1 MPVPGAKAKPPG
13 QAVTRHAQVHEWLE
27 VEDVPF
33 EGGPDL
39 PERMSASVTLVKDE
53 SAMRLPWHQ
62 RTRDKWDVWR
72 AMPHCK
78 HWGPAEWDY
87 ALDSIE
93 IAGLF
98 HHTGEQKYATE
109 LRNREKVLG
118 TTLDYRRALRIRYVE
133 PKAPVAAGAGEA
145 SVTNIADYMNL

>member
-1 MPVPGAKAKPPG
+1 MPLSGAKPKPG
-13 QAVTRHAQVHEWLE
+13 AVTRHPLTHDWVE

-39 PERMSASVTLVKDE
+39 PEMMASGD
-53 SAMRLPWHQ
+53 LPWHP
-62 RTRDKWDVWR
+62 RTRDKWDTWR

-78 HWGPAEWDY
+78 LWGPAEWDF
-87 ALDSIE
+87 ALDAIE

-118 TTLDYRRALRIRYVE
+118 TTLDYRRSLRIRYTE
-133 PKAPVAAGAGEA
+133 PKTNDGGHTAG
-145 SVTNIADYMNL
+145 VTNIADYLNV